1 MGLPG
6 IRTFVAATAKLG
18 LFLGSL
24 GLALVVGEL
33 LARRQPS
40 NEPYPLVYVG
50 DRQDRPSD
58 NFVKDLHTGW
68 RLRPGHLYGQ
78 TIDGRTGNYQSNA
91 QGFRAATDFDPADPR
106 PAITFLGDSF
116 AYGIGV
122 AQESTFAA
130 LVQQALPMNAIYN
143 FAMPGVGFDQM
154 WMSLRHQAAPFRPRL
169 VIVAFIDDD
178 FGRSQTAFRSR
189 QGIGKPLFVLEAD
202 TLRAARV
209 GERPNRVTRFLD
221 AHSWLYHAAANAMQG
236 AGRHWPIGAWWRLS
250 AAVARAMTADA
261 RRIGAAILFVRL
273 PLKEPPIDFGTFRDL
288 MTELNAGFLDL
299 NDPKLGVP
307 PGLHFHGDSHINEA
321 GHRYV
326 AEALLKWIR
335 ANQPALSALAGA
347 PR

>member
-58 NFVKDLHTGW
+58 NFVKDVHTGW
-68 RLRPGHLYGQ
+68 RLRPHHAYSQ
-78 TIDGRTGNYQSNA
+78 AIDGRTGNYQSNA
-91 QGFRAATDFDPADPR
+91 QGFRAAT
-106 PAITFLGDSF
+106 
-116 AYGIGV
+116 
-122 AQESTFAA
+122 
-130 LVQQALPMNAIYN
+130 
-143 FAMPGVGFDQM
+143 
-154 WMSLRHQAAPFRPRL
+154 
-169 VIVAFIDDD
+169 
-178 FGRSQTAFRSR
+178 
-189 QGIGKPLFVLEAD
+189 
-202 TLRAARV
+202 
-209 GERPNRVTRFLD
+209 
-221 AHSWLYHAAANAMQG
+221 
-236 AGRHWPIGAWWRLS
+236 
-250 AAVARAMTADA
+250 
-261 RRIGAAILFVRL
+261 
-273 PLKEPPIDFGTFRDL
+273 DFGTFRDL